1 MTDNTT
7 LSLYQYDAC
16 PYCAR
21 VRSAL
26 DRLNVSIEI
35 RDTLEDPSRL
45 AELIEATGRRTVPVL
60 RIEAVGGE
68 VTWLP
73 ESADI
78 VRYLEERFG

>member
-1 MTDNTT
+1 MAT
-7 LSLYQYDAC
+7 
-16 PYCAR
+16 R

-60 RIEAVGGE
+60 RIETAGGE